1 MKDLAEVGIVLWA
14 CSDLFIDNRFV
25 MMDTEAVVICV
36 QIRVDIQLV
45 ELNIGDVIKV
55 DTGLWAYLS
64 CMFIIII
71 MCVIHKL

>member
-1 MKDLAEVGIVLWA
+1 
-14 CSDLFIDNRFV
+14 

-71 MCVIHKL
+71 MCVINKL